1 MVREEYALLALS
13 GDLTVDEVN
22 KCIEEKLTLND
33 FIKSD
38 LPFVAQVK
46 QRKAFSNVR
55 EAEKALKT
63 HKYIVYT
70 DDEYPEILKEIDS
83 PPPVL
88 FYKGNIE
95 KLSGNKNLSMV
106 GSRKS
111 SAYGY
116 NIALSFASQLA
127 NYSINIISGLAA
139 GIDGASHRG
148 ALEVNGNTVA
158 VLGCGIDKVYPASN
172 RDLYKA
178 ISEKGCILSEYLP
191 GTPPMKHNFPRRN
204 RIIAGLSKAVLV
216 VEATKKSGSLI
227 TSRFALDNGRDV
239 FAIPGDI
246 RRKNS
251 TGTNWLIQNGA
262 KLITSVEDILE
273 EYEEFHSISTEENYS
288 ENTLKIINLL
298 ENGPAHFDEI
308 IMATKLRYDEILSEL
323 TKLQLEGK
331 VYENAGRWS
340 LS

>member
-1 MVREEYALLALS
+1 MHREEYALLALS
-13 GDLTVDEVN
+13 GDLTVNEIS
-22 KCIEEKLTLND
+22 KCIEKKITIND
-33 FIKSD
+33 FMKNN
-38 LPFVAQVK
+38 LPFIPQAK
-46 QRKAFSNVR
+46 QKRVFSN
-55 EAEKALKT
+55 LKT
-63 HKYIVYT
+63 TEKYLKTYKYIVFN
-70 DDEYPEILKEIDS
+70 DESYPELLRETDS

-88 FYKGNIE
+88 FYKGDI
-95 KLSGNKNLSMV
+95 NKTSDKMSLSMV

-116 NIALSFASQLA
+116 NIALSFASQIV
-127 NYSINIISGLAA
+127 NYNFTVISGLAA

-148 ALEVNGNTVA
+148 ALEGSGNTIA

-172 RDLYKA
+172 RDLYRA
-178 ISEKGCILSEYLP
+178 ISKRGCILSEYLP

-227 TSRFALDNGRDV
+227 TARFALDNGRDV
-239 FAIPGDI
+239 YAIPGDI

-251 TGTNWLIQNGA
+251 SGTNWLIQNGA
-262 KLITSVEDILE
+262 KLISSVEDILE
-273 EYEEFHSISTEENYS
+273 EYDVLRSISTEENYS
-288 ENTLKIINLL
+288 ENTLKIIKIL

-308 IMATKLRYDEILSEL
+308 LMATKLKYDEILNEL

-331 VYENAGRWS
+331 AYENAGRWS
-340 LS
+340 LT

>member
-13 GDLTVDEVN
+13 GDLTVDEIK
-22 KCIEEKLTLND
+22 KCIKEKLTLND

-38 LPFVAQVK
+38 LPFVPQKK
-46 QRKAFSNVR
+46 QRKAFSNFKEV
-55 EAEKALKT
+55 EKALKS
-63 HKYIVYT
+63 HKYIIYT
-70 DDEYPEILKEIDS
+70 DDEYPELLKEIDS

-95 KLSGNKNLSMV
+95 KTGENKNLSMV

-116 NIALSFASQLA
+116 NIARSFASQIA
-127 NYSINIISGLAA
+127 NYRINIISGLAA

-178 ISEKGCILSEYLP
+178 ISEKGCILTEYLP

-227 TSRFALDNGRDV
+227 TARFALDNGRDV

-262 KLITSVEDILE
+262 KLITTVEDILE

-288 ENTLKIINLL
+288 ENSLKIINLL

-308 IMATKLRYDEILSEL
+308 IMATKLRYDEILNEL